1 MKTKIII
8 LLIITACFLLWV
20 LRDVDL
26 TIAQAALQETD
37 PFFVCC
43 MFGGYL
49 LSHLLRSVRLW
60 LLLEKKT
67 SYYRVLS
74 INTVGFLAINV
85 MPMRLGEAV
94 RPYLFMERESIP
106 FGTGLAA
113 IFLERLLD
121 MCMLLI
127 MLMGVGFF
135 IQVPEQGL
143 IISGVDVLS
152 AGQKAAGGIV
162 ILGVLGIMAL
172 IFLSVPIFGFLERF
186 SFLLPLIGMAKKFRD
201 AILQLL
207 AQPTRAVFLFLIS
220 CVVWLLTIGSVWMA
234 LCAFPD
240 LPHGFDVAWSCWT
253 ITLAG
258 MTAIPTPGFFGV
270 YELCCSAVL
279 SLWSV
284 PTTLSKTFALSLH
297 LGQLIFISVLG
308 SFFMMR
314 EGLSLRTVPFVSKE

>member
-1 MKTKIII
+1 MKTKITI
-8 LLIITACFLLWV
+8 LLIVTCGFLLWV
-20 LRDVDL
+20 LRDIDIGRAKL
-26 TIAQAALQETD
+26 ALQQTE
-37 PFFVCC
+37 PVYVCC

-60 LLLEKKT
+60 VLLEKKT

-94 RPYLFMERESIP
+94 RPYLFMEREFIP
-106 FGTGLAA
+106 FGHALAA

-135 IQVPEQGL
+135 IQLPDQGL
-143 IISGVDVLS
+143 LISGIDVLS

-162 ILGVLGIMAL
+162 VLGVLGILAL
-172 IFLSVPIFGFLERF
+172 IFLSRQIFGVLETF
-186 SFLLPLIGMAKKFRD
+186 SFLRPVVGIGRKFRD
-201 AILQLL
+201 AILVLL
-207 AQPTRAVFLFLIS
+207 EQPRKALFLFFLS
-220 CVVWLLTIGSVWMA
+220 CVVWLLTIASVWMA
-234 LCAFPD
+234 LLAFSD
-240 LPHGFDVAWSCWT
+240 VPHGFDVAWSCWT

-279 SLWSV
+279 SLWNVS
-284 PTTLSKTFALSLH
+284 PTLSKTFALSLH
-297 LGQLIFISVLG
+297 LGQIIFISVLG
-308 SFFMMR
+308 SYFMLR
-314 EGLSLRTVPFVSKE
+314 EGLSLRAVSFESKE